1 VITGGDPQPRMPVDN
16 AAVVARNRNVGEQTA
31 NEAGT
36 DCDAAHG
43 THHRLT
49 AIDHVV
55 DDVARLLPLPRA
67 GAEVVDI
74 LLDDREVA
82 AGREH
87 LAGAGQDHGIDAGI
101 PIDIAPDV
109 AQFGM

>member
-1 VITGGDPQPRMPVDN
+1 MTVDN
-16 AAVVARNRNVGEQTA
+16 AAVLARNRNVGEQTA

-49 AIDHVV
+49 AVDHIV
-55 DDVARLLPLPRA
+55 DDVARFLPLPGA
-67 GAEVVDI
+67 GGEVVDI
-74 LLDDREVA
+74 LLDDREIA

-87 LAGAGQDHGIDAGI
+87 LPGAGQDHGVDTRI
-101 PIDIAPDV
+101 PVDIAPDV
-109 AQFGM
+109 A